1 MVDFGD
7 IGAWLPIV
15 SLVITISFI
24 ITTLFYTISLA
35 FNLNNLKMW
44 AKSEY
49 MQLIATVLIVAF
61 FVAAFNVTETI
72 VIGAVTNM
80 GEAMSYPGGFTCE
93 GTYATMH
100 LGQHFCAALNQIDA
114 MMGCMKSLYNDIFW
128 VNSFIEPI
136 EKMYTEVASSEGMG
150 GWPFSG
156 AVSIMKMMA
165 QYINFSVLMMYLQKN
180 FLLLASQ
187 TMMTMVLPA
196 GIILRAFPMTRGA
209 GGFLMAAAIGFY
221 FVMPISYIVT
231 LAIFGKVNSDCEIQ
245 VPAAFAGEDE
255 NCHVSRVDLMQDKSF
270 VAMVFEQGDI
280 NSWLEKIENNWARRL
295 HALFLPLIVLTITF
309 TFIRSTASLFGAD
322 VMEFSRGLVK
332 LI

>member
-7 IGAWLPIV
+7 TGAWLPIV

-24 ITTLFYTISLA
+24 ITTLFYMISLA
-35 FNLNNLKMW
+35 FNLKMW

-61 FVAAFNVTETI
+61 FVTAFIMTETI
-72 VIGAVTNM
+72 VINAVTGIGTAM
-80 GEAMSYPGGFTCE
+80 GNPLIADCGPNYAGMGG
-93 GTYATMH
+93 
-100 LGQHFCAALNQIDA
+100 HFCAALNQIDT
-114 MMGCMKSLYNDIFW
+114 MIGCMKSLYNDIFW

-156 AVSIMKMMA
+156 AVSLMKMMA
-165 QYINFSVLMMYLQKN
+165 QYINFSVLMMYVQKN
-180 FLLLASQ
+180 FLILASQ

-221 FVMPISYIVT
+221 FVMPISYIIA
-231 LAIFGKVNSDCEIQ
+231 LAIFGKVNSDCEIRM
-245 VPAAFAGEDE
+245 PAAFAGEDE
-255 NCHVSRVDLMQDKSF
+255 KCHVSRVDLMQDKSF
-270 VAMVFEQGDI
+270 IAMVFEQGEI
-280 NSWLEKIENNWARRL
+280 NGWLEKMQNNWARRM

-309 TFIRSTASLFGAD
+309 TFVRSTASLFGAD

>member
-1 MVDFGD
+1 
-7 IGAWLPIV
+7 
-15 SLVITISFI
+15 VITISFI
-24 ITTLFYTISLA
+24 ITTLFYMISLA

-61 FVAAFNVTETI
+61 FVTAFIMTETI
-72 VIGAVTNM
+72 VINAAKNIGTAMGNPFITDCGPAYSGMNM
-80 GEAMSYPGGFTCE
+80 GG
-93 GTYATMH
+93 
-100 LGQHFCAALNQIDA
+100 HFCAALNQIDA
-114 MMGCMKSLYNDIFW
+114 MIGCMKGLYNNIFW

-136 EKMYTEVASSEGMG
+136 EKMYSEVASSEGMG

-221 FVMPISYIVT
+221 FVMPISYIIT

-245 VPAAFAGEDE
+245 MPAAFAGEDE

-270 VAMVFEQGDI
+270 IAMVFERGEI